1 MILYDI
7 PDIRLF
13 WSRDDGFL
21 NQFKYDDPTFSKVV
35 KYKVRIEFVKLN
47 IKNKYNMSYGDFCNN
62 KLRYIRGS
70 NDLKNIDSVYRNR
83 M

>member
-35 KYKVRIEFVKLN
+35 KYKVRIEFVKRFKS
-47 IKNKYNMSYGDFCNN
+47 IKNKYNAGSP
-62 KLRYIRGS
+62 KL
-70 NDLKNIDSVYRNR
+70 L
-83 M
+83 